1 MIYKKVSIIF
11 GRYLAVEVIL
21 GSRSKVLVIFIKFV
35 SKISDSLLS
44 SETIQS
50 FPKVNILL
58 ENFPWSE
65 KYSLIN
71 RQKFLMWDKSF
82 GFTFE
87 KVYLLYPY

>member
-1 MIYKKVSIIF
+1 MIFKKVSVIF
-11 GRYLAVEVIL
+11 GRLLAVEAIL
-21 GSRSKVLVIFIKFV
+21 GSRSNVLVIFIKFAL
-35 SKISDSLLS
+35 KITDSLLS

-50 FPKVNILL
+50 FPEVNILL

-82 GFTFE
+82 GFIFE
-87 KVYLLYPY
+87 KVYLI